1 MPRRQSSRTDA
12 TLTLLRRSSIVGGV
26 LAVGLGG
33 GWMVSR
39 AQSPVAAPHPE
50 VKVLLE
56 NDRVR
61 MREIVLPPGSSTG
74 QHTHRYPELAYVFT
88 DGRLRVSTP
97 GAEPVVE
104 QWHAGEAR
112 WREAGVTHD
121 LANAG
126 DQPMRVLVIDV
137 KTANP

>member
-1 MPRRQSSRTDA
+1 
-12 TLTLLRRSSIVGGV
+12 LTLLRRISIGVSV
-26 LAVGLGG
+26 LAVGVGG

-39 AQSPVAAPHPE
+39 AQAPGPAPHPE

-74 QHTHRYPELAYVFT
+74 QHTHQFPELAYVFT

-97 GAEPVVE
+97 GAEPVTE
-104 QWHAGEAR
+104 QWHAGEGR

-121 LANAG
+121 IAKAG

-137 KTANP
+137 KTLR

>member
-1 MPRRQSSRTDA
+1 MTRRQPLPADA
-12 TLTLLRRSSIVGGV
+12 RLTLLRRISIAVSAV
-26 LAVGLGG
+26 AVGLGG

-39 AQSPVAAPHPE
+39 AQSPVAPPHPE

-61 MREIVLPPGSSTG
+61 MREIVLPPGSATG
-74 QHTHRYPELAYVFT
+74 QHTHQYPELAYVFT

-97 GAEPVVE
+97 GAEPVTE

-121 LANAG
+121 LANTG

-137 KTANP
+137 KTPRP